1 MNDRNETIILP
12 RDNYLCFSN
21 VSIEFTNIVK
31 IQDAHLDVKWNIDH
45 ELPQIKCYRRGGLKK
60 YDDS

>member
-45 ELPQIKCYRRGGLKK
+45 ELPQIKCYRRV
-60 YDDS
+60 D